1 MLMQHA
7 DININDTQR
16 KGAFAFNDFIENFSS
31 NFFNERRL
39 IRIVNIQRNES
50 HANDREMIFDSPKTI
65 DGNPCD

>member
-1 MLMQHA
+1 
-7 DININDTQR
+7 
-16 KGAFAFNDFIENFSS
+16 
-31 NFFNERRL
+31 L